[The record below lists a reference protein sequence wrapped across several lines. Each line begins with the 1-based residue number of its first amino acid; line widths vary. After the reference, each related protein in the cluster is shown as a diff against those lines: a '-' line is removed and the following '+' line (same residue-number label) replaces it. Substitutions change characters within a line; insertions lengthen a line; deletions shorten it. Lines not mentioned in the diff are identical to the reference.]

1 MAKTSTLLPIG
12 LVLSSLVLVGCGS
25 TSNSTRSA
33 GATDLMKR
41 TEALK
46 AQEASLA
53 KRQSELAS
61 AQQTI
66 SQRNAALAAREAE
79 LKAAA
84 RSSATTSPI
93 QNASVGSGDDQLL
106 PPQAKAGECYAR
118 VYTPP
123 KYKVVSERVLKNA
136 ETSKVEIIPARYEK
150 GTERLLVR
158 AESKKI
164 QVIPATYKTVTERV
178 LVRAASKKLVQVP
191 AQYDNVSERVLVKA
205 GYTTWKKGT
214 GPIQKI
220 DSSTGEIMCLVEVPP
235 VYKTITKRVQK
246 AAPTTREVAIPAEY
260 RTVRKQVVATEAQTR
275 EVVIPAQYKTIT
287 VTKVAEPAREVARA
301 IPATYQTVERREM
314 ISAGGLEWRS
324 ILCETN
330 MTRTKIM
337 DIQRALASAGYNPG
351 PIDGSIQGRT
361 MNAVNAYQRAK
372 GLPVDKYLNIQTVKA
387 LGVE

>member
-1 MAKTSTLLPIG
+1 MVKTSTLLPIG

-25 TSNSTRSA
+25 TSGTRSA
-33 GATDLMKR
+33 GNADLMKR
-41 TEALK
+41 AEALK

-66 SQRNAALAAREAE
+66 TQRNAALAAREAE
-79 LKAAA
+79 IKAAA
-84 RSSATTSPI
+84 RNAAQAPLQPVATG
-93 QNASVGSGDDQLL
+93 AGDDQLL

-150 GTERLLVR
+150 GAERVLVR

-164 QVIPATYKTVTERV
+164 QVVPATYKTVTERV

-191 AQYDNVSERVLVKA
+191 AQYDSVSERVLVKA

-220 DSSTGEIMCLVEVPP
+220 NSTTGEIMCLVEVPP
-235 VYKTITKRVQK
+235 VYKTITKTVQR
-246 AAPTTREVAIPAEY
+246 AAPTTREVVIPAEY
-260 RTVRKQVVATEAQTR
+260 RTVRKQVVATEATTR

-287 VTKVAEPAREVARA
+287 VTKVAEPAREVSRA
-301 IPATYQTVERREM
+301 IPAVYQTVERREM
-314 ISAGGLEWRS
+314 VSAGGLEWRS

-361 MNAVNAYQRAK
+361 MSAVNAYQRAK

>member
-25 TSNSTRSA
+25 TSNTSSA
-33 GATDLMKR
+33 GNTDLMKR
-41 TEALK
+41 ADALK

-84 RSSATTSPI
+84 RNAAQAPV
-93 QNASVGSGDDQLL
+93 QNASLRAGDDQLL

-164 QVIPATYKTVTERV
+164 QVIPAKLRHRF
-178 LVRAASKKLVQVP
+178 RA
-191 AQYDNVSERVLVKA
+191 R
-205 GYTTWKKGT
+205 
-214 GPIQKI
+214 
-220 DSSTGEIMCLVEVPP
+220 
-235 VYKTITKRVQK
+235 
-246 AAPTTREVAIPAEY
+246 TR
-260 RTVRKQVVATEAQTR
+260 K
-275 EVVIPAQYKTIT
+275 
-287 VTKVAEPAREVARA
+287 
-301 IPATYQTVERREM
+301 
-314 ISAGGLEWRS
+314 GGLHHLEERH
-324 ILCETN
+324 
-330 MTRTKIM
+330 RP
-337 DIQRALASAGYNPG
+337 NPE
-351 PIDGSIQGRT
+351 DQLDYR
-361 MNAVNAYQRAK
+361 
-372 GLPVDKYLNIQTVKA
+372 
-387 LGVE
+387 